1 MPRGRGTYGSK
12 RGRPP
17 KKNKMKKKEEEVM
30 ATKKPIYAKAR
41 PKRLGK
47 PKSFN
52 KKSKAYKS
60 VKRKADKKFGKKVS
74 LYKNIFISQ
83 GIKKYKARKKK

>member
-1 MPRGRGTYGSK
+1 MAK
-12 RGRPP
+12 
-17 KKNKMKKKEEEVM
+17 KKKEIFE
-30 ATKKPIYAKAR
+30 KKR
-41 PKRLGK
+41 PKSLGK

-60 VKRKADKKFGKKVS
+60 AKAQADKKFGKKVS

-83 GIKKYKARKKK
+83 AVKKYKPRKK

>member
-1 MPRGRGTYGSK
+1 
-12 RGRPP
+12 
-17 KKNKMKKKEEEVM
+17 M
-30 ATKKPIYAKAR
+30 ARKKPIYASAR

-60 VKRKADKKFGKKVS
+60 AKRSADKRFGKKVS
-74 LYKNIFISQ
+74 LYKNIYISQ
-83 GIKKYKARKKK
+83 RIKKYKAKKK

>member
-1 MPRGRGTYGSK
+1 
-12 RGRPP
+12 
-17 KKNKMKKKEEEVM
+17 MK
-30 ATKKPIYAKAR
+30 KKPIYAKAR
-41 PKRLGK
+41 PKGLGK

-60 VKRKADKKFGKKVS
+60 AKRKADKKFGKKVS

-83 GIKKYKARKKK
+83 AIKKYKPRKKK

>member
-1 MPRGRGTYGSK
+1 MIGFTTTKTLSEFINK
-12 RGRPP
+12 RP
-17 KKNKMKKKEEEVM
+17 MKKKPIF
-30 ATKKPIYAKAR
+30 AKPR
-41 PKRLGK
+41 PKKLGK

-60 VKRKADKKFGKKVS
+60 AKRKADKKFGKKVS

-83 GIKKYKARKKK
+83 AIKKYKPRKKK

>member
-1 MPRGRGTYGSK
+1 MLLTDVIAKLTGETIVP
-12 RGRPP
+12 
-17 KKNKMKKKEEEVM
+17 
-30 ATKKPIYAKAR
+30 KKPIYAKAR

-60 VKRKADKKFGKKVS
+60 AKDKLTKSLERK
-74 LYKNIFISQ
+74 
-83 GIKKYKARKKK
+83 

>member
-1 MPRGRGTYGSK
+1 
-12 RGRPP
+12 
-17 KKNKMKKKEEEVM
+17 M
-30 ATKKPIYAKAR
+30 ARKKPIYARAR

-60 VKRKADKKFGKKVS
+60 AKRLADKKFGKKVS
-74 LYKNIFISQ
+74 LYKNIFISRR
-83 GIKKYKARKKK
+83 IKKLKSKKK

>member
-1 MPRGRGTYGSK
+1 MVLTDIIAKLTGETIVP
-12 RGRPP
+12 
-17 KKNKMKKKEEEVM
+17 
-30 ATKKPIYAKAR
+30 KKPIYAKAR

-60 VKRKADKKFGKKVS
+60 AKRQADKKFGKKVS
-74 LYKNIFISQ
+74 LYKNIYISQ
-83 GIKKYKARKKK
+83 AIKKYKPKKK

>member
-1 MPRGRGTYGSK
+1 MAR
-12 RGRPP
+12 
-17 KKNKMKKKEEEVM
+17 KN
-30 ATKKPIYAKAR
+30 PIYASAR

-60 VKRKADKKFGKKVS
+60 AKRSADKRFGKKVS
-74 LYKNIFISQ
+74 LYKNIYISQ
-83 GIKKYKARKKK
+83 RIKKYKAKKR

>member
-1 MPRGRGTYGSK
+1 MAKK
-12 RGRPP
+12 R
-17 KKNKMKKKEEEVM
+17 
-30 ATKKPIYAKAR
+30 KPIYAKPR

-60 VKRKADKKFGKKVS
+60 AKRLADKKFGKKVS
-74 LYKNIFISQ
+74 LYKNIFISKR
-83 GIKKYKARKKK
+83 IKKSRRKKRK

>member
-1 MPRGRGTYGSK
+1 M
-12 RGRPP
+12 
-17 KKNKMKKKEEEVM
+17 
-30 ATKKPIYAKAR
+30 KKPIYAKAR

-60 VKRKADKKFGKKVS
+60 AKRKADKKFEVHVVQQGESMQQISQIYGIKLKR
-74 LYKNIFISQ
+74 LYKLNNLPE
-83 GIKKYKARKKK
+83 GIQVVTGTKLKLR

>member
-1 MPRGRGTYGSK
+1 M
-12 RGRPP
+12 
-17 KKNKMKKKEEEVM
+17 MK
-30 ATKKPIYAKAR
+30 KKPIYAKAR

-47 PKSFN
+47 SKSFN

-60 VKRKADKKFGKKVS
+60 AKRKADKKFGKKVS

-83 GIKKYKARKKK
+83 EVKKYKPRKKK

>member
-1 MPRGRGTYGSK
+1 
-12 RGRPP
+12 
-17 KKNKMKKKEEEVM
+17 M
-30 ATKKPIYAKAR
+30 AKKPIYAKAR

-60 VKRKADKKFGKKVS
+60 AKRQADKKFGKKVS
-74 LYKNIFISQ
+74 LYKNILDYYSEILHTTVHL
-83 GIKKYKARKKK
+83 

>member
-1 MPRGRGTYGSK
+1 
-12 RGRPP
+12 
-17 KKNKMKKKEEEVM
+17 MK
-30 ATKKPIYAKAR
+30 KKPIYAKAR
-41 PKRLGK
+41 PKSLGK

-60 VKRKADKKFGKKVS
+60 AKRKADKKFGKKVS

-83 GIKKYKARKKK
+83 GIKKYKPRKKK